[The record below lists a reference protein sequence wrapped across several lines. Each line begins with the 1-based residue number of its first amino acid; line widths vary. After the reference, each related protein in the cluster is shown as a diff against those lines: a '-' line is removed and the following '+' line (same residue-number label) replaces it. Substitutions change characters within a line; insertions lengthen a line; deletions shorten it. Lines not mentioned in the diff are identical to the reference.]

1 MLTVGVEAR
10 YVFVLQD
17 HFFMG
22 ERGGGKKAQKGQKL
36 RFRNN
41 EMNILTDVGKTDS
54 WNIEMSEKRDVGETR
69 CRNIEMLVKRDVGT

>member
-1 MLTVGVEAR
+1 MYLFYKITFSWG
-10 YVFVLQD
+10 
-17 HFFMG
+17 
-22 ERGGGKKAQKGQKL
+22 RGGGKKAQKGQKL